1 MPKEYRSNVGIPFKI
16 IINIL
21 MIITCCLLI
30 NTAVENKENS
40 KDTSFYVI
48 MILGI
53 LVIGSAISFIIPN
66 TKSVFLLDNGL
77 MVKSILKRHII
88 SYSQIEKIS
97 NFTNYVSRDFKLTEI
112 FKVEFKSKTKIGKSI
127 YFSESNFKNK
137 NETSVAKELA
147 RRVLKNSC

>member
-1 MPKEYRSNVGIPFKI
+1 M
-16 IINIL
+16 
-21 MIITCCLLI
+21 MITCCLLI
-30 NTAVENKENS
+30 NTALENKENS
-40 KDTSFYVI
+40 KDIYFYII
-48 MILGI
+48 MIIGI
-53 LVIGSAISFIIPN
+53 LIIGSVISMILPN

-112 FKVEFKSKTKIGKSI
+112 FKVEFKSQTKFGKSI
-127 YFSESNFKNK
+127 YFSESKFKNK

-147 RRVLKNSC
+147 KRVLKNSC